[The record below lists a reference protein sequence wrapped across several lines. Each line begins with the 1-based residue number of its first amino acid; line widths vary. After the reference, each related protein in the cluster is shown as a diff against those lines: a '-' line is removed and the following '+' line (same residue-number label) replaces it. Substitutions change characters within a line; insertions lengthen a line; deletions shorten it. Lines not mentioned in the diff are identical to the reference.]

1 MKTKGD
7 SGNDITQVIGDKIT
21 FVGAD
26 NPNVLPSC
34 RVDGAGISKVNIQTS
49 STQGVMNLPGTFT
62 EYQAIDNASDHH
74 SGNYVMVALNRLS
87 IEAGGGGINLNSGGN
102 INILAAGGLCNI
114 VPTECVL
121 IASNQVKINSKE
133 ATILKG
139 TELYIETDKIQF
151 INTVKM
157 DKNLIVNGSVLVN
170 GELYIKHI
178 TGPINAY
185 PTSMHAAL
193 PVYFYP
199 TFQLQAM
206 TTYTCTAP
214 VSTEGGPAAPASGM
228 MITNMTLMPTTYMKP
243 HGYTMPHRHM
253 SMHIG
258 ADLKKSPDEIWS
270 DAEDLVENT
279 AKSAKGNNPFGDAIE
294 NIKDGTTEIITN
306 ALTDTLTQA
315 FSNVF

>member
-7 SGNDITQVIGDKIT
+7 SGNDVTQVIGDKIT

-34 RVDGAGISKVNIQTS
+34 RIDGAGISKVNIETS
-49 STQGVMNLPGTFT
+49 TTQGVMSLPGTFT
-62 EYQAIDNASDHH
+62 EYQAIDNAGDHH

-87 IEAGGGGINLNSGGN
+87 LESGGGGINLSSGGN

-121 IASNQVKINSKE
+121 IASNQVKISSKE

-139 TELYIETDKIQF
+139 TELYVQTDKTQF

-157 DKNLIVNGSVLVN
+157 DKNLIVNGSALIN
-170 GELYIKHI
+170 GELYVKHI

-185 PTSMHAAL
+185 PTSMHSAL

-199 TFQLQAM
+199 SFQLMGM
-206 TTYTCTAP
+206 TTYTCTSP
-214 VSTEGGPAAPASGM
+214 VVIGGVALCPASGM
-228 MITNMTLMPTTYMKP
+228 LITNTTLLPLSYMKP
-243 HGYTMPHRHM
+243 HGYTTPHRHM

-258 ADLKKSPDEIWS
+258 ADLKKSPDEIWE
-270 DAEDLVENT
+270 DAEDLGENV
-279 AKSAKGNNPFGDAIE
+279 AKAAKGNDPFGEAIE
-294 NIKDGTTEIITN
+294 NIKDGTTEIVMN

-315 FSNVF
+315 FSNIF